1 LNSGV
6 HLLDVGLFAVIHS
19 LPYTRWLFRFVVHCI
34 VILQEPATAVA
45 IPLRVRATVLP
56 MPRVRLRQI

>member
-34 VILQEPATAVA
+34 VILQATAVA
-45 IPLRVRATVLP
+45 SRLRPRATVP
-56 MPRVRLRQI
+56 QMPRVRLPPI

>member
-19 LPYTRWLFRFVVHCI
+19 LPYARWLIRFVVHCM
-34 VILQEPATAVA
+34 VT
-45 IPLRVRATVLP
+45 
-56 MPRVRLRQI
+56 